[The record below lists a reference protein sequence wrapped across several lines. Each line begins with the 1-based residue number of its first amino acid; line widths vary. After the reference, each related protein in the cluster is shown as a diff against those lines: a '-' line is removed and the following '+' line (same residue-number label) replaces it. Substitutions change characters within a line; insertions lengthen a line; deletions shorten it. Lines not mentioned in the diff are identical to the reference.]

1 MDGKTLQLT
10 RTVPVESGWDVIVIG
25 GGAGGIGAAVSA
37 ARAGWKTLLVE
48 ADAFTGGTAA
58 GGLVA
63 PMSGMFFH
71 GKRVVGGIAWELVQ
85 RMERLGAA
93 QVELPKG
100 HVSFHPEYL
109 KLVSR
114 EMLRES
120 GAEVRTGCMAVDC
133 RCDGERLTHLIV
145 QTKQGAAALE
155 GRIFIDA
162 TGDGQVC
169 AMAGVPMQAQERP
182 MQPLSLCFLLEGVD
196 VTTPLL
202 RDSIH
207 HDGKN
212 GAPSVQQELHA
223 SLEECVAAGKLD
235 TFGGP
240 WFNTLVRGQT
250 LAVNVTRA
258 AANDASPEAMPKAE
272 EALRRDMFTIVELLR
287 ARYPE
292 FRSCQIVA
300 SGVRAG
306 VRESRR
312 ICGMETVT
320 GEDLLAG
327 KIPACPVAHCAHP
340 MDMHSPQSGG
350 QMLVSLKQD
359 AYVPHGA
366 LIPCNR
372 SNLLTAGRCVSADQ
386 SAYASIRVQGT
397 CMCLGQAAGVMTAQA
412 LRTRRD
418 LRELPAETLREQM
431 RAFVL

>member
-58 GGLVA
+58 GGLVV

-145 QTKQGAAALE
+145 QTKQSAAALE

-169 AMAGVPMQAQERP
+169 AMAGVPMQALERP

-223 SLEECVAAGKLD
+223 YLEGAAAMGRPSEYLQACASSPASAW
-235 TFGGP
+235 GEYCSRCHP
-240 WFNTLVRGQT
+240 ASRRN
-250 LAVNVTRA
+250 RA
-258 AANDASPEAMPKAE
+258 AS
-272 EALRRDMFTIVELLR
+272 LL
-287 ARYPE
+287 P
-292 FRSCQIVA
+292 
-300 SGVRAG
+300 
-306 VRESRR
+306 
-312 ICGMETVT
+312 
-320 GEDLLAG
+320 L
-327 KIPACPVAHCAHP
+327 
-340 MDMHSPQSGG
+340 
-350 QMLVSLKQD
+350 
-359 AYVPHGA
+359 
-366 LIPCNR
+366 
-372 SNLLTAGRCVSADQ
+372 
-386 SAYASIRVQGT
+386 
-397 CMCLGQAAGVMTAQA
+397 
-412 LRTRRD
+412 
-418 LRELPAETLREQM
+418 
-431 RAFVL
+431 

>member
-1 MDGKTLQLT
+1 MDDKTLQLT
-10 RTVPVESGWDVIVIG
+10 RTVPVESGWDVIVTG

-223 SLEECVAAGKLD
+223 YLEECVAAGKLD

-258 AANDASPEAMPKAE
+258 AANDASPEAMTQAE

-292 FRSCQIVA
+292 FHSCQIVA

-340 MDMHSPQSGG
+340 MDMHSPQSSG
-350 QMLVSLKQD
+350 QTLVSLNQD

-372 SNLLTAGRCVSADQ
+372 GNLLTAGRCVSADQ

-397 CMCLGQAAGVMTAQA
+397 CMCLGQAAGVMAAQA

>member
-25 GGAGGIGAAVSA
+25 GGVGGIGAAVSA

-223 SLEECVAAGKLD
+223 YLEECVAAGKLD

-258 AANDASPEAMPKAE
+258 AANDASPEAMTQAE

-292 FRSCQIVA
+292 FHSCQIVA

-340 MDMHSPQSGG
+340 MDMHSPQSSG
-350 QMLVSLKQD
+350 QTLVSLNQD

-372 SNLLTAGRCVSADQ
+372 GNLLTAGRCVSADQ

-397 CMCLGQAAGVMTAQA
+397 CMCLGQAAGVMAAQA

-418 LRELPAETLREQM
+418 LRELPAETMREQM

>member
-58 GGLVA
+58 GGLVV

-133 RCDGERLTHLIV
+133 RCDGERLTYLIV

-223 SLEECVAAGKLD
+223 YLEECVAAGKLD

-327 KIPACPVAHCAHP
+327 KMPACPVAHCAHP

-350 QMLVSLKQD
+350 QTLVSLKQD

-366 LIPCNR
+366 LIPRNR

>member
-58 GGLVA
+58 GGLVV

-223 SLEECVAAGKLD
+223 FLE
-235 TFGGP
+235 
-240 WFNTLVRGQT
+240 
-250 LAVNVTRA
+250 
-258 AANDASPEAMPKAE
+258 
-272 EALRRDMFTIVELLR
+272 
-287 ARYPE
+287 
-292 FRSCQIVA
+292 
-300 SGVRAG
+300 
-306 VRESRR
+306 
-312 ICGMETVT
+312 
-320 GEDLLAG
+320 
-327 KIPACPVAHCAHP
+327 
-340 MDMHSPQSGG
+340 
-350 QMLVSLKQD
+350 
-359 AYVPHGA
+359 
-366 LIPCNR
+366 
-372 SNLLTAGRCVSADQ
+372 
-386 SAYASIRVQGT
+386 
-397 CMCLGQAAGVMTAQA
+397 
-412 LRTRRD
+412 
-418 LRELPAETLREQM
+418 
-431 RAFVL
+431 

>member
-1 MDGKTLQLT
+1 
-10 RTVPVESGWDVIVIG
+10 
-25 GGAGGIGAAVSA
+25 
-37 ARAGWKTLLVE
+37 
-48 ADAFTGGTAA
+48 
-58 GGLVA
+58 
-63 PMSGMFFH
+63 
-71 GKRVVGGIAWELVQ
+71 
-85 RMERLGAA
+85 
-93 QVELPKG
+93 
-100 HVSFHPEYL
+100 
-109 KLVSR
+109 
-114 EMLRES
+114 
-120 GAEVRTGCMAVDC
+120 
-133 RCDGERLTHLIV
+133 
-145 QTKQGAAALE
+145 
-155 GRIFIDA
+155 
-162 TGDGQVC
+162 
-169 AMAGVPMQAQERP
+169 MQAQERP

-223 SLEECVAAGKLD
+223 YLEECVAAGKLD

-258 AANDASPEAMPKAE
+258 AVNDASPEAMPKAE
-272 EALRRDMFTIVELLR
+272 DALRRDMFTIVELLR

-327 KIPACPVAHCAHP
+327 KMPACPVAHCAHP

-350 QMLVSLKQD
+350 QTLVSLKQD
-359 AYVPHGA
+359 AYVSHGA
-366 LIPCNR
+366 LIPRNR